1 MLSDKVHDGHG
12 VTGFESRILRVQES
26 RTRLTTLRDQLA
38 NDLATKEA
46 EVVRLTHELDV
57 LTKVT
62 ELFRHLMDQLID
74 KQVRVVERV
83 ATEGLQTVFPDLNL
97 SLEAEVEPKYNK
109 ISVDFFFQRG
119 PKGHRG
125 SHRGHPLSSFGG
137 GPASVVSLILRVLTV
152 KKLNLAPCLILDES
166 LGAVS
171 EDYIDAT
178 GQFIRALAE
187 KLGFDI
193 LLVTHKPSFLA
204 HAKHSYLCQ
213 EDFEEDGVSTHLSLK
228 RIL

>member
-1 MLSDKVHDGHG
+1 MPSDPVHDGHG
-12 VTGFESRILRVQES
+12 IASLEARVLKVLES

-38 NDLATKEA
+38 NDLASKEA
-46 EVVRLTHELDV
+46 EVVRLTNELDV

-74 KQVRVVERV
+74 KQVKVVERV

-109 ISVDFFFQRG
+109 ISVDFFFRRG

-171 EDYIDAT
+171 PEYIEST
-178 GQFIRALAE
+178 SQFIGALAE

-204 HAKHSYLCQ
+204 HAKHSYRCQ
-213 EDFEEDGVSTHLSLK
+213 EDLEDDGVSTHLSLK
-228 RIL
+228 RIS

>member
-1 MLSDKVHDGHG
+1 MPSDTVHDGNG
-12 VTGFESRILRVQES
+12 IAGLEARILRVQES

-38 NDLATKEA
+38 NDLASKEV
-46 EVVRLTHELDV
+46 EIVRLTNELDI

-74 KQVRVVERV
+74 KQVKVVERV

-109 ISVDFFFQRG
+109 ISVDFFFRRG
-119 PKGHRG
+119 LKGHRG

-171 EDYIDAT
+171 EEYIDAT

-204 HAKHSYLCQ
+204 HSKHSYRCQ
-213 EDFEEDGVSTHLSLK
+213 EDLEDDGVSTHLSLK
-228 RIL
+228 RIS